1 MKIDHCVFFWYYD
14 TNKQYKDILNDGRH
28 ITRKKKKRK
37 KDMNDKTNRFFMENK
52 KKPNKQIC
60 ESKT

>member
-1 MKIDHCVFFWYYD
+1 MKIDHCVFFGTTTQTNSIRIYLMMED
-14 TNKQYKDILNDGRH
+14 TSQE
-28 ITRKKKKRK
+28 KKEEK